1 MSTVNVKSLLA
12 ISALALMMA
21 GCATRE
27 PEPVEP
33 EGPTAAEIE
42 AERARA
48 AAEEA
53 RRADQA
59 ALAEA
64 RRLLS
69 DARDYTNLNAD
80 QQRRLG
86 DAEGAINDGEGRR
99 ALDALKRLVSE
110 LQAARTTYTV
120 MAGDSLWEI
129 SGKAEVYGNAFQW
142 PLLYKANADKIEDA
156 DLIHPDQ
163 MLNVTTHPRQGDVD
177 MAVEHARNRGEWSIG
192 RTEDSDRKYLGN

>member
-1 MSTVNVKSLLA
+1 MSTVNLKSLLA
-12 ISALALMMA
+12 VSALALMMA

-33 EGPTAAEIE
+33 AGPTAAEIE

-64 RRLLS
+64 RRLL
-69 DARDYTNLNAD
+69 DEANDFTNLNAD
-80 QQRRLG
+80 QRRRLA
-86 DAEGAINDGEGRR
+86 DAEQAIDDGEGRR
-99 ALDALKRLVSE
+99 ALDTLKRLVSE
-110 LQAARTTYTV
+110 LEAARTTYTV
-120 MAGDSLWEI
+120 MTGDSLWKI
-129 SGKAEVYGNAFQW
+129 SGKAEVYGNAYQW
-142 PLLYKANADKIEDA
+142 PLLYKANADQIEDA

-163 MLNVTTHPRQGDVD
+163 NLNVVTHPRQGDVD
-177 MAVEHARNRGEWSIG
+177 MAVEHARNRGAWEIG
-192 RTEDSDRKYLGN
+192 RTEDSDRAYLGN

>member
-1 MSTVNVKSLLA
+1 MSTVNLKSLLA
-12 ISALALMMA
+12 VSALALMMA

-33 EGPTAAEIE
+33 AGPTAAEIE

-64 RRLLS
+64 RRLLD
-69 DARDYTNLNAD
+69 DAGDFTNLNAD
-80 QQRRLG
+80 QRRRLA
-86 DAEGAINDGEGRR
+86 DAEQAIDDGEGRR
-99 ALDALKRLVSE
+99 ALDTLKRLVSE
-110 LQAARTTYTV
+110 LEAARTTYTV
-120 MAGDSLWEI
+120 MTGDSLWKI
-129 SGKAEVYGNAFQW
+129 SGKAEVYGNAYQW
-142 PLLYKANADKIEDA
+142 PLLYKANADQIEDA

-163 MLNVTTHPRQGDVD
+163 NLNVVTHPRQGDVD
-177 MAVEHARNRGEWSIG
+177 MAVEHARNRGAWEIG
-192 RTEDSDRKYLGN
+192 RTEDSDRAYLGN